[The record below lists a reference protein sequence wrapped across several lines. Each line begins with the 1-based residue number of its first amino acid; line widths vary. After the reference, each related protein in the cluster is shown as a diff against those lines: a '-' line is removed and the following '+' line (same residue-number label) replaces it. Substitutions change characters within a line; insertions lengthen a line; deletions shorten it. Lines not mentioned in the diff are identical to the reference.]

1 MVKSSTL
8 LSNHSSYSPKSNKS
22 SKHISVQMPN
32 EESSQ
37 VYASCSLNSSNSYQ
51 EHINHR
57 GVVNPYQQQLEN
69 ESAEQF
75 EQLNDP
81 FKVNYKIDAK
91 TSNNYLVFFDIN
103 YIFFKNIFKNLK
115 FELNL

>member
-1 MVKSSTL
+1 
-8 LSNHSSYSPKSNKS
+8 
-22 SKHISVQMPN
+22 MPN

-37 VYASCSLNSSNSYQ
+37 VQASSLNSSISYQ

-57 GVVNPYQQQLEN
+57 GVNPYQQQLEN

-81 FKVNYKIDAK
+81 FNVNYKKEAK
-91 TSNNYLVFFDIN
+91 TSNNYLVFFDI
-103 YIFFKNIFKNLK
+103 YIF
-115 FELNL
+115 